1 MLSRMP
7 VSVVTPSVA
16 TASVAKIG
24 NVPAEKRPGMT
35 IRGILVNELRGS
47 VVTPNVVMLNEMKP
61 LVRTIRVTGNGS
73 SHHVI
78 LTNEQMSQFSGTL
91 HSVVTPSGTSLNG
104 TRLNEKVVGHPT
116 KPLVIRKTGRE
127 NPGNAV
133 MPSVVTPNGAT
144 IRLKIHNGREK
155 IVNNGMSRAKLTN
168 GTQLRVTSLNGR
180 LPSVVTPNGAM
191 LNVVTPSEQTSNEN
205 RNPYRS
211 NGSKIEN
218 GVLNGK
224 ALHGKAAWQLR
235 STRIIPFLPQIKP
248 GAKTG

>member
-7 VSVVTPSVA
+7 VSVV

-91 HSVVTPSGTSLNG
+91 HSVVTPSVVTLSGTSLNG
-104 TRLNEKVVGHPT
+104 TRLNEKVVGRLT
-116 KPLVIRKTGRE
+116 KPLVIRKTGRG
-127 NPGNAV
+127 NPGNVVMPSAV
-133 MPSVVTPNGAT
+133 MPSGAT
-144 IRLKIHNGREK
+144 IRHKALNVREK
-155 IVNNGMSRAKLTN
+155 IVNNGMSCAKPTN
-168 GTQLRVTSLNGR
+168 GTQLHVTSLNGR
-180 LPSVVTPNGAM
+180 LPSVVTPS
-191 LNVVTPSEQTSNEN
+191 VETSSVETSNEN

-211 NGSKIEN
+211 NGSKVGN